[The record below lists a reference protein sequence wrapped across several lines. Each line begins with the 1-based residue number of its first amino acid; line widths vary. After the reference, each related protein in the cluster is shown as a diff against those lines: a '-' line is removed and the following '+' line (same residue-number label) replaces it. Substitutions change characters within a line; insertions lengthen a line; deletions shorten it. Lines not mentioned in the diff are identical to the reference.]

1 MLTLCSVDQRVAKD
15 ADGTVFAIGSKL
27 KIPPPSLLTT
37 TTVTGGC
44 PTLQLNAI
52 NILDPYFYRQISR
65 PHRIKIINHISD
77 EIFNARLENFAGH
90 PLDNSTSTRAHTI

>member
-65 PHRIKIINHISD
+65 PHRITD